1 MLMWKRRH
9 EGSDMNT
16 GVGIER
22 CTFALI
28 AALALG
34 SGAVRAQGA
43 NERHGHPADDLQGLA
58 AMHAERGLQA
68 AVDFPGY
75 ASLCDLDMTF
85 RNVNRLVTDPPAVR
99 EPGAQ
104 ARGNAGGRQRG
115 GAASVPP
122 PAQVFD
128 NLFFVGS
135 QSVSSWLLGTED
147 GYILIDAMN
156 TDQEAQSIIEA
167 GIVSLGLDPARIRY
181 LLITHAHGDHFG
193 GHNYISDAIAPRI
206 VMSEDDWDLA
216 SRLAEHPRFGL
227 PPAKDLSVNDGDQLT
242 AGTTTLDI
250 RVTPGH
256 TPGTISPVFTVY
268 DNGTPYRAMLWGGTG
283 FNFGPNYEQMRAY
296 AASANRMK
304 QIAIEENVQVFI
316 SNHARRDGSLEKIG
330 MLSGRGS
337 GDPHPFVQGEELAG
351 VFDVLEQCA
360 LAQAARIR
368 DGDL

>member
-1 MLMWKRRH
+1 MK
-9 EGSDMNT
+9 ST
-16 GVGIER
+16 VTIER
-22 CTFALI
+22 FRFAL
-28 AALALG
+28 AAVISLGASAVLA
-34 SGAVRAQGA
+34 QD
-43 NERHGHPADDLQGLA
+43 ADTLQGDA
-58 AMHAERGLQA
+58 QEHAERGLQA

-75 ASLCDLDMTF
+75 ANLCDLNMTF
-85 RNVNRLVTDPPAVR
+85 RNVNRLATDPPAAR

-104 ARGNAGGRQRG
+104 GRGNAGGRQRG
-115 GAASVPP
+115 GASSVPP

-156 TDQEAQSIIEA
+156 SDEEAQSIIEA
-167 GIVSLGLDPARIRY
+167 GIVSLGLDPTQIRY

-193 GHNYISDAIAPRI
+193 GYEYISDTYSPRI
-206 VMSEDDWDLA
+206 VMSEADWDLA

-227 PPAKDLSVNDGDQLT
+227 PPARDLSVTDGDQLT

-268 DNGTPYRAMLWGGTG
+268 DNGTPYRAALWGGTG
-283 FNFGPNYEQMRAY
+283 FNFGPNYDQMSAY
-296 AASANRMK
+296 AASASRMK

-330 MLSGRGS
+330 MLAERGS
-337 GDPHPFVQGEELAG
+337 GDPHPFVQGDELAG

-368 DGDL
+368 DGDF

>member
-1 MLMWKRRH
+1 MKPRFAAIRYP
-9 EGSDMNT
+9 
-16 GVGIER
+16 
-22 CTFALI
+22 FALG
-28 AALALG
+28 ATLALG
-34 SGAVRAQGA
+34 AVGSLAQEAEDHVG
-43 NERHGHPADDLQGLA
+43 NA
-58 AMHAERGLQA
+58 ASHAERGLQA
-68 AVDFPGY
+68 AREFPGY
-75 ASLCDLDMTF
+75 ANLCDLNMTF
-85 RNVNRLVTDPPAVR
+85 RNVNRLATDPPAIR
-99 EPGAQ
+99 EPRAQSRGDTGA
-104 ARGNAGGRQRG
+104 RQRG

-122 PAQVFD
+122 PARVFD

-156 TDQEAQSIIEA
+156 SDDEAQSIIEA
-167 GIVSLGLDPARIRY
+167 GIVALGLDPTQIQY

-193 GHNYISDAIAPRI
+193 GYEYISNTYAPRI

-227 PPAKDLSVNDGDQLT
+227 PPEKDLSVGDGDQLT

-268 DNGTPYRAMLWGGTG
+268 DNGTPHRAMLWGGTG
-283 FNFGPNYEQMRAY
+283 FNFGPNHEQMSSY

-304 QIAIEENVQVFI
+304 QIAIEENVEVFI
-316 SNHARRDGSLEKIG
+316 SNHARRDGSLEKIA
-330 MLSGRGS
+330 MLAERGFD
-337 GDPHPFVQGEELAG
+337 DPHPFVQGQELVG
-351 VFDVLEQCA
+351 VFHVLEQCA

-368 DGDL
+368 DGDF